1 MLMLKRYGEFV
12 EFLVGASK
20 MKIIVTDCSLCR
32 SSVASMEAII
42 EGKELVVRLAI
53 DSLQMEKARYHLG
66 IIRQYSYFM
75 FSVFFL
81 CCIFFTNNV
90 SHGADTISANQSL
103 FGDHTI
109 VSPGGNFEM
118 GFYKPGKSSNYH
130 ICIWYKK
137 VSTQTIVWVANRD
150 IPVSDKYSSYL
161 KILDGNLVHLNESQ
175 TPICSTNQNSTTSNS
190 VVAVL
195 GDDGNLILRDGFNST
210 QPIWQSFDY
219 LVHTWLPDSKISY
232 NKRANTHDSLT
243 SWKNFEDPSP
253 GLFSHILDA
262 NNSYILLWNGSKQ
275 YWTSGPWNG
284 EIFSLLPTMRQNY
297 MFNFSFVDNENES
310 YLKYSPY
317 DPYIISRIVMDV
329 SGQLKQLTWL
339 EGSKEW
345 NLLWAQPRQQCDVY
359 ALCGPFGT
367 CNQNAQP
374 FSNCLTGFNPK
385 SGNDWYLG
393 DYSSGCVR
401 RTKLQCGNANVANQE
416 KDRFQEYSNMR
427 LPEHPQ
433 SVASSSA
440 TECESS
446 CLKNCSF
453 TVYSYGRN
461 GCSIW
466 TMNLVNLLQLLGNG
480 SSGSSL
486 YLKLAASEFSR
497 DNNMGIIIGVVG
509 SVVVLGFVYVVW
521 KQQRRLIATPCVL
534 WPNTCWLSFLGK
546 DRIDAVYGSLVA
558 FRYKDLQK
566 ATKNFSEKMGCGGF
580 GSVFKGTLP
589 DSTIIAVKKLESIN
603 QGEKQFRAEV
613 NTLGTIQHIN
623 LVRLRGFCSEGNKK
637 LLVYD
642 YMQNGSLDSHLFHG
656 MESKAMDW
664 KTRYQIALG
673 TARELAY
680 LHEECRDCIVHCDI
694 KPENILLDVE
704 FCPKV
709 ADFGLA
715 KIIGRELSR
724 VLTTKRGT
732 TGYLAP
738 EWIVGVAITAKV
750 DVYSYEGATKR
761 GRQRRRRKGGE
772 EEEKKMVMAEEEE
785 KEDRW

>member
-1 MLMLKRYGEFV
+1 MKGTIGYLALEWILRINTDQSEEGKFK
-12 EFLVGASK
+12 FFPIWAANAS
-20 MKIIVTDCSLCR
+20 
-32 SSVASMEAII
+32 I
-42 EGKELVVRLAI
+42 EGGDVL
-53 DSLQMEKARYHLG
+53 SLSDHKLEKNVDVEECGFAYLPWESIFFKLGVSSHPSAVGVQLGYHLG

-81 CCIFFTNNV
+81 CCISFTNHL
-90 SHGADTISANQSL
+90 SHGADTISTNQSL

-109 VSPGGNFEM
+109 VSAGGNFAM

-150 IPVSDKYSSYL
+150 IPISDRYSSEL
-161 KILDGNLVHLNESQ
+161 KILDGNLVLLNESQ
-175 TPICSTNQNSTTSNS
+175 TPIWSTNQNSTTSNS

-195 GDDGNLILRDGFNST
+195 GNA
-210 QPIWQSFDY
+210 
-219 LVHTWLPDSKISY
+219 
-232 NKRANTHDSLT
+232 ANTHQSLT
-243 SWKNFEDPSP
+243 SWKNSEDPSP

-262 NNSYILLWNGSKQ
+262 NNSYVLLWNGSKQ
-275 YWTSGPWNG
+275 YWTNGPWNG

-297 MFNFSFVDNENES
+297 MFNISFVDNENES
-310 YLKYSPY
+310 YLKYSPH
-317 DPYIISRIVMDV
+317 DPYIISRVVMDV
-329 SGQLKQLTWL
+329 SGQLKQLTCL
-339 EGSKEW
+339 EGSEEW
-345 NLLWAQPRQQCDVY
+345 NLFWAQPGQQCDVY

-367 CNQNAQP
+367 CNQNTLP
-374 FSNCLTGFNPK
+374 FCNCLTGFNPK

-393 DYSSGCVR
+393 DYSGGCVR
-401 RTKLQCGNANVANQE
+401 RTKLQCGNTSAANQE
-416 KDRFQEYSNMR
+416 KYRFQEYSNMR

-433 SVASSSA
+433 SVASGSA

-446 CLKNCSF
+446 CLKNCSC
-453 TVYSYGRN
+453 TAYAYDRN

-466 TMNLVNLLQLLGNG
+466 TMHLVNLQQLLGND

-486 YLKLAASEFSR
+486 YLRLAASEFSR

-509 SVVVLGFVYVVW
+509 SVVVLGFVYVMW
-521 KQQRRLIATPCVL
+521 KQQRRFIATPCVL
-534 WPNTCWLSFLGK
+534 WPNTFWLSFLGK
-546 DRIDAVYGSLVA
+546 DRIVAVYGSLVA

-566 ATKNFSEKMGCGGF
+566 ATKNFSEKMGSGGF

-589 DSTIIAVKKLESIN
+589 DSTVIAVKKLESIN

-637 LLVYD
+637 LLVHD
-642 YMQNGSLDSHLFHG
+642 YMQNGSLNSHLFHG
-656 MESKAMDW
+656 KELKSAE
-664 KTRYQIALG
+664 TALY
-673 TARELAY
+673 T
-680 LHEECRDCIVHCDI
+680 DI

-715 KIIGRELSR
+715 KLIGRELSR
-724 VLTTKRGT
+724 VLTTMRGT
-732 TGYLAP
+732 TGYLVP
-738 EWIVGVAITAKV
+738 EWIVGIAITPKA
-750 DVYSYEGATKR
+750 DVYSYEAWRICKVACWCIQDDGN
-761 GRQRRRRKGGE
+761 
-772 EEEKKMVMAEEEE
+772 
-785 KEDRW
+785 DRPSMGQVVQILEGILDVNPPPIPRFLQALVNG